1 MKNLFRKITTFLPK
15 LKYNVLMGILFAVL
29 VVLPDYLYMAF
40 LPNITYL
47 TDVVFLL
54 VMFLFGFF
62 LSLSGV
68 CVYAVCCLFFIFMQ
82 LIQLGHIAYFARPIN
97 PLDIGKV
104 FDE

>member
-1 MKNLFRKITTFLPK
+1 MKNLFRKITAFLPK
-15 LKYNVLMGILFAVL
+15 LKYNALMGILFAVL

-68 CVYAVCCLFFIFMQ
+68 CVYVVYGI
-82 LIQLGHIAYFARPIN
+82 
-97 PLDIGKV
+97 
-104 FDE
+104 